1 MKKLLSNMAKS
12 LGLFGGSNKSSSPDA
27 SKSPGSEETEVSVLK
42 KLYTL
47 FKRLPA
53 VIKLMIIGLFGILLS
68 VLFIVLM
75 FNSSTGPVVTPP
87 KVCDVSQTATNNA
100 NDSNVTGDWTK
111 EGTATNKVAKEIWD
125 FWNKKGYSAA
135 AIAGVLGNVDVESDG
150 FVPDRA
156 QGGGSMMKDNPVGG
170 GGGLYQF
177 TSYKKFAEIGDA
189 KWNDVEAQN
198 TFVWNSEA
206 HSFRGYATMTNV
218 AEAAQKWFDLYER
231 GDPSAAHMERR
242 QASAQKAY
250 EMWGSTASST
260 GSESVIG
267 QTGSASNA
275 TLSDASAKQAN
286 DCQTQNG
293 TFDGTIARIFDEKY
307 QGLVL
312 NAGLDDENHIF
323 INSYNGGPG
332 VHGPGAHDGWDIN
345 AIGDPGGNDSENI
358 YAVAGGKI
366 VGLNRGANGGLLAVV
381 IQLENKNYLQYQEF
395 KTGSIPSDLQKGQ
408 NIKAGTKIGEIGSAE
423 GTGGVHMGKY
433 VHVSYY
439 SKDAKISATDSVTH
453 YGSTKDTLSLG
464 ELLGIKADKWVN
476 ASQRYTWADMTAIG
490 EKK

>member
-12 LGLFGGSNKSSSPDA
+12 LGLSGGSNKRSSPDA

-68 VLFIVLM
+68 VLLVVVM
-75 FNSSTGPVVTPP
+75 FNSSTGPVDTLP
-87 KVCDVSQTATNNA
+87 KVCDVSQTSTNNA

-111 EGTATNKVAKEIWD
+111 EGTSANKVAKEIWD
-125 FWNKKGYSAA
+125 FWNSKGYSAA
-135 AIAGVLGNVDVESDG
+135 AIAGVLGNVETESG

-156 QGGGSMMKDNPVGG
+156 QGGGSMSNTTPQGG

-177 TSYKKFAEIGDA
+177 TPYTKFAEIGDA

-206 HSFRGYATMTNV
+206 NSFRGYATMTNV
-218 AEAAQKWFDLYER
+218 SEAAQKWFKLYER
-231 GDPSAAHMERR
+231 GDPSVAHMERR
-242 QASAQKAY
+242 QAAAQKAY
-250 EMWGSTASST
+250 EMWGSTASQT

-275 TLSDASAKQAN
+275 TLSDASAKEAN
-286 DCQTQNG
+286 DCQTQDG
-293 TFDGTIARIFDEKY
+293 AFDGTIARIFDEKY

-312 NAGLDDENHIF
+312 NAGLDDQNHIF

-439 SKDAKISATDSVTH
+439 SKDAKLSATDSVTH